1 MRKLL
6 NLSALMAAL
15 VLTMT
20 ATVAQA
26 NVRPT
31 ALDVIDELTPETL
44 LMYVQEAGAE
54 DAEVEEG
61 SVTWTAEGISYS
73 ISVFSPEDDEEGPA
87 SDIFCQASFDYEDED
102 LAKVNEYNAISRHIR
117 AYWMEGMVFAEQDMD
132 IKGGVMSA
140 QLINFFKK
148 FIASAEATKSFF
160 EGEGGN

>member
-15 VLTMT
+15 VLTMS

-31 ALDVIDELTPETL
+31 ALDVMDDLTPESL
-44 LMYVQEAGAE
+44 LSFVKEAGAE
-54 DAEVEEG
+54 DAELEEG
-61 SVTWTAEGISYS
+61 SVTWTAEGITYS
-73 ISVFSPEDDEEGPA
+73 ISVFAADEEEEGPLT
-87 SDIFCQASFDYEDED
+87 DIFCQASFDYQDED

-140 QLINFFKK
+140 QLVNYFKR

-160 EGEGGN
+160 EAEDEN

>member
-15 VLTMT
+15 VLTMS

-31 ALDVIDELTPETL
+31 ALDVMDDLTPESL
-44 LMYVQEAGAE
+44 LSFVKEAGAE
-54 DAEVEEG
+54 DAELEEG
-61 SVTWTAEGISYS
+61 SVTWTADGISYS

-87 SDIFCQASFDYEDED
+87 SDIFCQASFDYQDED

-140 QLINFFKK
+140 QLVNYFKR

-160 EGEGGN
+160 EAEDEN

>member
-31 ALDVIDELTPETL
+31 ALDVMDDLTPESL
-44 LMYVQEAGAE
+44 LSFVKEAGAE
-54 DAEVEEG
+54 DAELDEG
-61 SVTWTAEGISYS
+61 SVTWTADGITYS
-73 ISVFSPEDDEEGPA
+73 ISVFAADEEEEGPLT
-87 SDIFCQASFDYEDED
+87 DIFCQASFAYEEED
-102 LAKVNEYNAISRHIR
+102 LAKVNEYNAMSRHIR
-117 AYWMEGMVFAEQDMD
+117 AYWQEGTVFAEQDMD

-148 FIASAEATKSFF
+148 FIASAEATKAFF
-160 EGEGGN
+160 EDEGEN

>member
-26 NVRPT
+26 IVRPAT
-31 ALDVIDELTPETL
+31 LDVIDELTPETL

-54 DAEVEEG
+54 DAELEEG
-61 SVTWTAEGISYS
+61 SVTWTADGLTYS
-73 ISVFSPEDDEEGPA
+73 ISVFTADEEEEGPLT
-87 SDIFCQASFDYEDED
+87 DIFCQASFDYEDED

-160 EGEGGN
+160 EGEGEN

>member
-61 SVTWTAEGISYS
+61 SVTWTADGISYS

-140 QLINFFKK
+140 QLVNYFKR

-160 EGEGGN
+160 EAEDEN

>member
-61 SVTWTAEGISYS
+61 SVTWTADGISYS

-87 SDIFCQASFDYEDED
+87 SDIFCQASFDYQDED

-140 QLINFFKK
+140 QLVNYFKR

-160 EGEGGN
+160 EAEDEN